1 MFFHCTKYHFKL
13 ERPQMASGGIISAS
27 GIPSV
32 QILQRNKKVLL
43 SKTYPH
49 LAHRYLDP
57 QLYLGRL
64 PRTSKAVV
72 NLATYPWF
80 GVANQPFHSSQ
91 LTFKEWKQANK
102 NDLINNW
109 TGTVPTNDNDILQA
123 VLSCIGFQLTMGVD
137 GIILPSP
144 LTNTLAGNY
153 DLEGKYLDAAE
164 EACKRLAVTIPV
176 FASVAFSDQLVRGT
190 DPIANS
196 LLSTITAQIAARSF
210 VNGAYLVVEQPEN
223 SGHCYNCEEG
233 CLSLLMLTDDL
244 SRGARKTIICNYAGT
259 FGAITMAAGT
269 SIWASGHYLSQRR
282 LVLGDSD
289 GRAYPRFYSKGMLG
303 DVGVEKNV
311 QVVHSGAL
319 RGAIL
324 DKTIDSTPLL
334 AALASGSSVDLV
346 PAWRYRQ
353 GNVSAGAGHYY
364 ELCKSID
371 DTISQYTPASRVDAV
386 EKLLEHAVKLSG
398 SVSRDRNIEKGKHTD
413 IDHQQVWLNAFKK
426 WRGYSGL

>member
-1 MFFHCTKYHFKL
+1 M
-13 ERPQMASGGIISAS
+13 
-27 GIPSV
+27 
-32 QILQRNKKVLL
+32 
-43 SKTYPH
+43 
-49 LAHRYLDP
+49 
-57 QLYLGRL
+57 
-64 PRTSKAVV
+64 

-109 TGTVPTNDNDILQA
+109 TGTVPTNDNDLLQA

-144 LTNTLAGNY
+144 LTNTLTGNY

-233 CLSLLMLTDDL
+233 CLSLLMLLGQLCHWFL
-244 SRGARKTIICNYAGT
+244 SSSFGARRTGSCWPGN
-259 FGAITMAAGT
+259 
-269 SIWASGHYLSQRR
+269 
-282 LVLGDSD
+282 
-289 GRAYPRFYSKGMLG
+289 
-303 DVGVEKNV
+303 
-311 QVVHSGAL
+311 
-319 RGAIL
+319 IL
-324 DKTIDSTPLL
+324 I
-334 AALASGSSVDLV
+334 LV
-346 PAWRYRQ
+346 PPGQYRV
-353 GNVSAGAGHYY
+353 GKV
-364 ELCKSID
+364 LFIW
-371 DTISQYTPASRVDAV
+371 PAARA
-386 EKLLEHAVKLSG
+386 
-398 SVSRDRNIEKGKHTD
+398 
-413 IDHQQVWLNAFKK
+413 
-426 WRGYSGL
+426 

>member
-1 MFFHCTKYHFKL
+1 MV
-13 ERPQMASGGIISAS
+13 SGGIISAS
-27 GIPSV
+27 GIPSI

-57 QLYLGRL
+57 QLYLGRI
-64 PRTSKAVV
+64 PKTAKAVV

-80 GVANQPFHSSQ
+80 GVANQSFHSSQ
-91 LTFKEWKQANK
+91 LTLKEWKQTNK
-102 NDLINNW
+102 DSLINNW
-109 TGTVPTNDNDILQA
+109 TSTVPTSDNEILQA
-123 VLSCIGFQLTMGVD
+123 VLSCISFQLSMGVD

-144 LTNTLAGNY
+144 LTNTLADNY

-164 EACKRLAVTIPV
+164 EACKRLSVTIPV
-176 FASVAFSDQLVRGT
+176 FATVAFSDQLVRGT
-190 DPIANS
+190 DPITNS

-210 VNGAYLVVEQPEN
+210 VNGAYLVIEQPVN
-223 SGHCYNCEEG
+223 SGHCYTCEEG
-233 CLSLLMLTDDL
+233 CLSLLMLADDL

-259 FGAITMAAGT
+259 FGAVTMAAGA

-319 RGAIL
+319 RNAIL
-324 DKTIDSTPLL
+324 DKTFDSALLLTAL
-334 AALASGSSVDLV
+334 AAGNSVDSV

-371 DTISQYTPASRVDAV
+371 DAISQYTPANRIAAV
-386 EKLLEHAVKLSG
+386 EKLLDHAVKLSG
-398 SVSRDRNIEKGKHTD
+398 SINKDRNIEKGKHTD
-413 IDHQQVWLNAFKK
+413 IDHQQVWLNAFRR